1 MSRLDTNIY
10 RRCRIRTRLT
20 QEAWA
25 EKLDVSVES
34 VKRYEL
40 EKAVPSNRTVLAMV
54 NESGYE
60 ALAVQHLI
68 RTSRSLDVLPCVEA
82 DLPLAQAAIR
92 LINRVR
98 AFSGQRDRQVLQI
111 AEDGVVSDGERALYN
126 DILEELQ
133 ELIGAAYQVR
143 YAETDG
149 RCDEWQWQ

>member
-1 MSRLDTNIY
+1 MSCIDTNIY

-40 EKAVPSNRTVLAMV
+40 SKAVPSNRTVLAMV
-54 NESGYE
+54 HESGYE

-68 RTSRSLDVLPCVEA
+68 RTSMSLDVLPGVET
-82 DLPLAQAAIR
+82 DVPLPQAAIR

-98 AFSGQRDRQVLQI
+98 AFSIEHRDRKLLQI
-111 AEDGVVSDGERALYN
+111 AEDGVVSDAERPLYN

-133 ELIGAAYQVR
+133 ELISAAYQVR
-143 YAETDG
+143 YA
-149 RCDEWQWQ
+149 DEGQGV

>member
-1 MSRLDTNIY
+1 MSCIDTNIY

-25 EKLDVSVES
+25 ERLDVSVES

-40 EKAVPSNRTVLAMV
+40 SKAIPSNRTVLAMV

-68 RTSRSLDVLPCVEA
+68 RTSRSLDVLPSVET
-82 DLPLAQAAIR
+82 DVPLPQAAIR

-98 AFSGQRDRQVLQI
+98 AFSIEHRDRQMLQI
-111 AEDGVVSDGERALYN
+111 AEDGVVSDAERPLYN

-143 YAETDG
+143 YADEG
-149 RCDEWQWQ
+149 RGV